1 MASFM
6 WENSFRFGFPPF
18 FGFIMTD
25 RFYPHK
31 QALLCNSLKPCAT

>member
-1 MASFM
+1 MTSFM
-6 WENSFRFGFPPF
+6 WENAFRFGFPPF

-31 QALLCNSLKPCAT
+31 QALFCNSLKPCAT

>member
-1 MASFM
+1 MTSFM
-6 WENSFRFGFPPF
+6 WENSFR

-31 QALLCNSLKPCAT
+31 QALLCNSLKPCVT

>member
-1 MASFM
+1 MTSFM

-18 FGFIMTD
+18 FGFIITD

-31 QALLCNSLKPCAT
+31 HFFVTL

>member
-1 MASFM
+1 MTSFM
-6 WENSFRFGFPPF
+6 WENSFRFGFPPS

-31 QALLCNSLKPCAT
+31 QALLCNSPKFFAI

>member
-1 MASFM
+1 MTSFM
-6 WENSFRFGFPPF
+6 WKSPFRFDFPPF

-31 QALLCNSLKPCAT
+31 QAFFVTL

>member
-31 QALLCNSLKPCAT
+31 